1 MIIFVEIVLGV
12 FLVGLVMIFWVEE
25 NGIVMLYD
33 FEVKCFWFFEVMFE
47 DILVVDS
54 NVIEVFFFFIEKDF
68 I

>member
-33 FEVKCFWFFEVMFE
+33 FEVNCFWFFEVIFE
-47 DILVVDS
+47 DILIVDS
-54 NVIEVFFFFIEKDF
+54 NVIEVFFFCIENDF